1 MNLAKGM
8 AYKAGTTQLH
18 NKIFPAMEVRN
29 NHHPGRSNVE
39 LKGGK
44 GGENVS

>member
-8 AYKAGTTQLH
+8 AYKAGTTQIH
-18 NKIFPAMEVRN
+18 KKIFPAMKVRKT
-29 NHHPGRSNVE
+29 HHPGWSNVE